1 MECKNLV
8 MFWITDDYNII
19 QKYNTIQYNTIS
31 YNIVYIYIYI
41 HISLYT
47 QGVLIMF
54 CVLTIAFEASKTGLK
69 TGILLL
75 KLMDVHT
82 TM

>member
-1 MECKNLV
+1 
-8 MFWITDDYNII
+8 MFGITDDYNIF
-19 QKYNTIQYNTIS
+19 QKYNI
-31 YNIVYIYIYI
+31 NIVYIY
-41 HISLYT
+41 ISLYT
-47 QGVLIMF
+47 QGVFIMF
-54 CVLTIAFEASKTGLK
+54 CVLEIAFEASKTGLK